1 MIGVGDRA
9 PDFTLPDHTGASVSL
24 ADLTAAG
31 DFILYFYPAD
41 FTPVCTAE
49 ACAFRD
55 DYDGVAEVG
64 LSIVGISPQSVDSH
78 RRFVERYELPF
89 PLLADAGGKV
99 IRAYGVAGPLGFG
112 VRRVTFLI
120 GADGIV
126 KNRVVADFLVRSHRN
141 LIRQTVDARRQGG

>member
-9 PDFTLPDHTGASVSL
+9 PDFTLPDHSGARVSL
-24 ADLTAAG
+24 GDLTAAG

-55 DYDGVAEVG
+55 DYDGLAEVG
-64 LSIVGISPQSVDSH
+64 LAIVGVSPQSVESH

-89 PLLADAGGKV
+89 PLLADAGGQV
-99 IRAYGVAGPLGFG
+99 IRAYGVSGPLGFG

-126 KNRVVADFLVRSHRN
+126 KSRVVADFLVRSHRN
-141 LIRQTVDARRQGG
+141 LIRDTIAARRGG

>member
-9 PDFTLPDHTGASVSL
+9 PDFTLPDHTGAEVSL
-24 ADLTAAG
+24 AALTAAG

-49 ACAFRD
+49 ACAYRD
-55 DYDGVAEVG
+55 NFAGLAEVG
-64 LSIVGISPQSVDSH
+64 LAIVGISPQSVDSH

-112 VRRVTFLI
+112 VRRATFLI

-126 KNRVVADFLVRSHRN
+126 KSRVVADFLVRSHLN
-141 LIRQTVDARRQGG
+141 LIRQTIDARRGG

>member
-9 PDFTLPDHTGASVSL
+9 PDFSLPDHTGASVSL
-24 ADLTAAG
+24 AALTAAG

-55 DYDGVAEVG
+55 NFDGLAEVG
-64 LSIVGISPQSVDSH
+64 LAIVGVSPQSVASH
-78 RRFVERYELPF
+78 RRFVDRYQLPF

-99 IRAYGVAGPLGFG
+99 IRAYGVSGPLGFG
-112 VRRVTFLI
+112 VRRATFLI

-126 KNRVVADFLVRSHRN
+126 RSRVVADFLVRSHLN
-141 LIRQTVDARRQGG
+141 LIRQTIDARRGG